1 MKTLIKE
8 YKTKT
13 FTPKSAN
20 TLQGK
25 NTFKKRQTLQE
36 LCQEI
41 TQDNLNI
48 FIEWDKSSMGKEFN
62 F

>member
-1 MKTLIKE
+1 MKILIKE
-8 YKTKT
+8 YKTKI
-13 FTPKSAN
+13 FTPKRVN

-25 NTFKKRQTLQE
+25 NTFKKRQALQE

-41 TQDNLNI
+41 THDNLNI